1 MWSRHRSYSQSGY
14 SLVEVLLVLA
24 VLGVCLAAGTV
35 SLAHGIGTVEARGAA
50 QTWQAAAAWAQTGA
64 IWQGED
70 VGLRYDSGHL
80 SAETLSSARGGD
92 LGAAAPVAPV
102 IANLVRWRLDQGV
115 VVHFLGGSAYP
126 DGAGSL
132 YFQAPLSS
140 YRVTVRLESG
150 LTTRTRVVG
159 AP

>member
-1 MWSRHRSYSQSGY
+1 MWIRRRSYSQSGY

-24 VLGVCLAAGTV
+24 VLGVCFALGAV

-50 QTWQAAAAWAQTGA
+50 QSWQAAAAWAQAGA
-64 IWQGED
+64 MWQGED
-70 VGLRYDSGHL
+70 VGLRYDSGRL
-80 SAETLSSARGGD
+80 SADTSLSAGAGD
-92 LGAAAPVAPV
+92 LGSAAPVVPV
-102 IANLVRWRLDQGV
+102 VANLVRWRAGLGV
-115 VVHFLGGSAYP
+115 VVRFLGGSAHP

-150 LTTRTRVVG
+150 LTTRIRVVG
-159 AP
+159 TP